1 MLNRFKAI
9 YRIVILSLGLVF
21 LLGITP
27 TWAAQPLPEPNA
39 QGNYVSLSSH
49 LYWQVVD
56 SDPNGLNCRM
66 GNSSIEEIWN
76 PDNPG
81 FPSISN
87 WPVVATFKPDEI
99 FRAQVS
105 YSGFVFTRDA
115 QFLPWIFVKKKL
127 DGTPANCFIRA
138 NSALIKPVEQPKDNN
153 VSTPT
158 VEQPKDN
165 NVSTPTVEQPKD
177 NNVSTPTVEQPK
189 DNNIIST
196 PPVEQPTDNNIISTP
211 TVENPTDNNIS
222 TPTVETLPDTSI
234 DNTEPFIDL

>member
-1 MLNRFKAI
+1 MMLNRFKAI

-27 TWAAQPLPEPNA
+27 TWAAQSLPEPNA

-56 SDPNGLNCRM
+56 ADPNGLNCRM

-87 WPVVATFKPDEI
+87 WPVAVTFKPDEI

-105 YSGFVFTRDA
+105 YSGFVFTRDD

-127 DGTPANCFIRA
+127 DGTPANCFVRA
-138 NSALIKPVEQPKDNN
+138 NSALIKPVEEPTNNNISIPPVEEPKDN

-158 VEQPKDN
+158 VE
-165 NVSTPTVEQPKD
+165 E
-177 NNVSTPTVEQPK
+177 PK
-189 DNNIIST
+189 DNNISIQPVETPAVET
-196 PPVEQPTDNNIISTP
+196 PPDTNV
-211 TVENPTDNNIS
+211 
-222 TPTVETLPDTSI
+222 VETSPVETPPDTSI
-234 DNTEPFIDL
+234 IDEPEPFIDL

>member
-1 MLNRFKAI
+1 MMLNRFKAI

-27 TWAAQPLPEPNA
+27 TWAAQSLPEPNA

-56 SDPNGLNCRM
+56 ADPNGLNCRM

-105 YSGFVFTRDA
+105 YSGFVFTRDD

-127 DGTPANCFIRA
+127 DGTPANCFVRA
-138 NSALIKPVEQPKDNN
+138 NSALIKPVEEPKN
-153 VSTPT
+153 
-158 VEQPKDN
+158 
-165 NVSTPTVEQPKD
+165 
-177 NNVSTPTVEQPK
+177 
-189 DNNIIST
+189 NNISTSPVETPKENNISIQPVET
-196 PPVEQPTDNNIISTP
+196 PPVEIPPDTNVVETPPVETPPDNN
-211 TVENPTDNNIS
+211 V
-222 TPTVETLPDTSI
+222 V
-234 DNTEPFIDL
+234 DNTEPLIDL

>member
-9 YRIVILSLGLVF
+9 YRIMILSLGLVF

-27 TWAAQPLPEPNA
+27 VWAAQSLPEPNP
-39 QGNYVSLSSH
+39 QGNYVSISSH

-66 GNSSIEEIWN
+66 GNASIEEIWN

-81 FPSISN
+81 FPNISN
-87 WPVVATFKPDEI
+87 WPAVTTFKPDEI
-99 FRAQVS
+99 FRAQLS
-105 YSGFVFTRDA
+105 YSGFVVTRDN
-115 QFLPWIFVKKKL
+115 QFLPWIFVKQKI
-127 DGTPANCFIRA
+127 DGTPANCFVRA
-138 NSALIKPVEQPKDNN
+138 NSALIKPVEEPTNN
-153 VSTPT
+153 NISTPT
-158 VEQPKDN
+158 VEQPTDN
-165 NVSTPTVEQPKD
+165 NIISTPTVEQP
-177 NNVSTPTVEQPK
+177 T

-211 TVENPTDNNIS
+211 TVE
-222 TPTVETLPDTSI
+222 TLPDTSV

>member
-1 MLNRFKAI
+1 MMLNRFKAI

-105 YSGFVFTRDA
+105 YSGFVFTRDD

-138 NSALIKPVEQPKDNN
+138 NSALIKPVEQPKDNNISTAPVEQPKDNN

-189 DNNIIST
+189 DNNIST
-196 PPVEQPTDNNIISTP
+196 APVEQ
-211 TVENPTDNNIS
+211 PTDNNIS
-222 TPTVETLPDTSI
+222 TPTVETLPDTSS

>member
-1 MLNRFKAI
+1 MMLNRFKAI

-127 DGTPANCFIRA
+127 DGTPTNCFIRA
-138 NSALIKPVEQPKDNN
+138 NSALIKPVEEPMNN
-153 VSTPT
+153 NISTPP

-165 NVSTPTVEQPKD
+165 ISTPPVEQPKD
-177 NNVSTPTVEQPK
+177 N
-189 DNNIIST
+189 IST

-211 TVENPTDNNIS
+211 TVENPTDNNIIS
-222 TPTVETLPDTSI
+222 TPTVETLPDTSS